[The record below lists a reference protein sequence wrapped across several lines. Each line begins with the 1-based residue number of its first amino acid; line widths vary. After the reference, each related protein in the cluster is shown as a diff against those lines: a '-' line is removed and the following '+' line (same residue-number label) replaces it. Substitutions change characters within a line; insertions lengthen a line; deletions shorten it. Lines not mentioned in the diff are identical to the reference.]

1 MDCRLKCTNQCT
13 SLMMAFDK
21 SHTIKGCSTEFS
33 LSMTDTP
40 ILGTVKEPQRD
51 YRTLDRQKLTPMFQH
66 YTEVKEQYQGALL
79 LYRVGDFF
87 ECFFQDAVDR
97 KSVV

>member
-1 MDCRLKCTNQCT
+1 
-13 SLMMAFDK
+13 
-21 SHTIKGCSTEFS
+21 
-33 LSMTDTP
+33 MTDTP
-40 ILGTVKEPQRD
+40 LLGTVKEPQRD

-87 ECFFQDAVDR
+87 ECFFINEGKVLEETILIIINIYYLIFLYTIY
-97 KSVV
+97 